1 MGEDGIITHTVYPEV
16 PPHVEYALSDLGE
29 SMRPILA
36 AIKEWNIN
44 YKKQYEKSEIDP
56 TFYLFLSL
64 KILHNFNDW
73 NNG

>member
-16 PPHVEYALSDLGE
+16 PPHVEYALSGLGE

-36 AIKEWNIN
+36 AIKECGI
-44 YKKQYEKSEIDP
+44 YKQYEKSEIDP

>member
-36 AIKEWNIN
+36 AIKECGIN
-44 YKKQYEKSEIDP
+44 YK
-56 TFYLFLSL
+56 
-64 KILHNFNDW
+64 
-73 NNG
+73 NNGYISKMVNIF